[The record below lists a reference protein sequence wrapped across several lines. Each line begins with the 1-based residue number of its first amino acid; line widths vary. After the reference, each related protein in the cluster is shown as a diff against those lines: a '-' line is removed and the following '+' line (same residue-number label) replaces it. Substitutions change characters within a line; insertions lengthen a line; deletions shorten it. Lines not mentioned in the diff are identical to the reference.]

1 MGPPASLWNHP
12 VADGSGNAY
21 IYAGVVVSWSNVMKA
36 FLFAHF
42 NYKWEQR
49 LARLIQTAQ
58 DAGFDVRI
66 VVPAIRSNADPRGNA
81 TPGVVDVGSHGAA
94 DYARKAI
101 AYFRRHYEKG
111 DVCMSFLTTGG
122 LTAVLAK
129 RISGAPVLSD
139 YTDLP
144 QSYFTKDT
152 PQDNWKQRILRKRD
166 DVLNRLIFKQSD
178 VVISPSETLVEMLEK
193 KYGRPKATFIL
204 RNSPL
209 TDYFHPR
216 GRKGTAKTRT
226 VFHLGS
232 ISPHYGV
239 DTLLD
244 AARLMDKEKDIRFVF
259 MGYGAKKDEDAVS
272 AAAEKSVGRIQLNA
286 QVPYVQ
292 VARTLE
298 KADVGIVAF
307 KDYAFTRIGAPN
319 KLFEYMAAGLVPVC
333 SDLPE
338 IRRIC
343 GPDAYYFKAGDAQ
356 DLAEKIGMALEQK
369 AESARMVRNNL
380 RKMKTRYA
388 FENQSE
394 ELGRAM
400 LRLSQRARKR

>member
-1 MGPPASLWNHP
+1 
-12 VADGSGNAY
+12 
-21 IYAGVVVSWSNVMKA
+21 MKA

-49 LARLIQTAQ
+49 LARLVQTAQ

-66 VVPAIRSNADPRGNA
+66 IVPAIRSNEDPQGRS
-81 TPGVVDVGSHGAA
+81 TPGVINVGSHGAA
-94 DYARKAI
+94 DYARKALS
-101 AYFRRHYEKG
+101 YFRRNYEKG

-122 LTAVLAK
+122 LTAVMAK
-129 RISGAPVLSD
+129 RISGAPVFSD

-152 PQDNWKQRILRKRD
+152 PQDSWKQKLLRKRD
-166 DVLNRLIFKQSD
+166 DVLNRVIFKQSD
-178 VVISPSETLVEMLEK
+178 VVISPSETLLEMLEE
-193 KYGRPKATFIL
+193 KYGHPKDAFIL

-209 TDYFHPR
+209 TQFFRPS
-216 GRKGTAKTRT
+216 GRKQEKKTKT

-232 ISPHYGV
+232 ISRHYGV
-239 DTLLD
+239 DTLLE
-244 AARLMDKEKDIRFVF
+244 AASILKDRQDFRFVF
-259 MGYGAKKDEDAVS
+259 MGYGAKTDEQAVQQ
-272 AAAEKSVGRIQLNA
+272 AADRSRGRIRLQP
-286 QVPYVQ
+286 QVPYVH

-343 GPDAYYFKAGDAQ
+343 GSDAYYFKSADAQ
-356 DLAEKIGMALEQK
+356 DLADKIQRALDHPK
-369 AESARMVRNNL
+369 ASARMVRNNL
-380 RKMKTRYA
+380 RKMKTAYS
-388 FENQSE
+388 FEKQSE
-394 ELGRAM
+394 KLGRVM
-400 LRLSQRARKR
+400 RRLSERVRQR

>member
-1 MGPPASLWNHP
+1 
-12 VADGSGNAY
+12 
-21 IYAGVVVSWSNVMKA
+21 MKA

-49 LARLIQTAQ
+49 LARLVQTAQ
-58 DAGFDVRI
+58 DAGFELRI
-66 VVPAIRSNADPRGNA
+66 IVPAIRSNADPLGNA
-81 TPGVVDVGSHGAA
+81 TTGVVDVGSHGAA
-94 DYARKAI
+94 DYARKAL

-129 RISGAPVLSD
+129 RISGAPVFSD

-152 PQDNWKQRILRKRD
+152 PQDNWKQRLLRKRD
-166 DVLNRLIFKQSD
+166 DVLNRLIFTQSD
-178 VVISPSETLVEMLEK
+178 VVISPSETLVEMLER
-193 KYGRPKATFIL
+193 KYGKPKASFIL

-209 TDYFHPR
+209 KQFFRPS
-216 GRKGTAKTRT
+216 GRKGKARTRT

-239 DTLLD
+239 DTLLA
-244 AARLMDKEKDIRFVF
+244 AARLMEKKRDVRFVF
-259 MGYGAKKDEDAVS
+259 MGYGAKKDEDAVR
-272 AAAEKSVGRIQLNA
+272 AAAETNAGRIQLKA

-343 GPDAYYFKAGDAQ
+343 GPDAYYFKAGDAR
-356 DLAEKIGMALEQK
+356 DLAGKIKMALGKK
-369 AESARMVRNNL
+369 AASARMVRNNL
-380 RKMKTRYA
+380 QKMKVRYA
-388 FENQSE
+388 FEKQSE

-400 LRLSQRARKR
+400 LRLSQHVGQR